1 MKEKLLKIKDEII
14 EKINHIKNSEDLK
27 NLENKYLNRKSEFNS
42 LLKDIKDLSLDLK
55 KEVGVLANSIK
66 QEINTRLNEAREK
79 VNNSSGKNQYSDP
92 TLPGK
97 KTEHGHLHPISLVL
111 EEIEEL
117 FSSMGFMVLN
127 GPEME
132 SDYYNFTALN
142 FAKHHPAREMQD
154 TFFVDIK
161 NEDDEYD
168 IVMRTH
174 TSPMQIR
181 AMEKYGAPL
190 KAIIP
195 GKCFRNE
202 ATDARHEHTFYH
214 IEGLMIDKNINFANL
229 KGVLEVVGKKLYGPN
244 TKLRMRPKHYP
255 FVEPGSNGEYTCFLC
270 QGKGCRVCK
279 YSGWLEILGC
289 GMIHPE
295 VLRKGKIDPEKYSG
309 FAFGFGLDRL
319 AMLKYNIDDIRLFN
333 SGDLQFLN
341 QF

>member
-1 MKEKLLKIKDEII
+1 MKNKLLKIKEGILKKVK
-14 EKINHIKNSEDLK
+14 EIKNSDELQK
-27 NLENKYLNRKSEFNS
+27 IEEQYLGRKSEFNAI
-42 LLKDIKDLSLDLK
+42 LKNIKELSPEIK
-55 KEVGVLANSIK
+55 KEIGALANSIK
-66 QEINTRLNEAREK
+66 EELINEINELK
-79 VNNSSGKNQYSDP
+79 GKINVSTKKEFIDP
-92 TLPGK
+92 SLPGER
-97 KTEHGHLHPISLVL
+97 TEKGHLHPITVVQ

-117 FSSMGFMVLN
+117 FSSMGFKILD
-127 GPEME
+127 GPELE

-142 FAKHHPAREMQD
+142 FSKHHPAREMQD
-154 TFFVDIK
+154 TFFIDMK
-161 NEDDEYD
+161 NEDGEND
-168 IVMRTH
+168 ILMRTH

-181 AMEKYGAPL
+181 AMKKYGAPL
-190 KAIIP
+190 KALIP

-214 IEGLMIDKNINFANL
+214 VEGIMIDKNINFSNL
-229 KGVLEVVGKKLYGPN
+229 KGVLEMIGKKLYGPK

-279 YSGWLEILGC
+279 NSGWLEILGC

-295 VLRKGKIDPEKYSG
+295 VLRKGGIDPNEYSG
-309 FAFGFGLDRL
+309 FAFGLGLDRL
-319 AMLKYNIDDIRLFN
+319 VMLKYNINDVRLFN

>member
-1 MKEKLLKIKDEII
+1 MKEKLLKLKEEILEKLEEIKDSAKLKEVE
-14 EKINHIKNSEDLK
+14 EKYFS
-27 NLENKYLNRKSEFNS
+27 RKSDFS
-42 LLKDIKDLSLDLK
+42 SALKSIKELSDETK
-55 KEVGVLANSIK
+55 KEMGILANSIK
-66 QEINTRLNEAREK
+66 QELSIKLGEIKEK
-79 VNNSSGKNQYSDP
+79 IDNSSTKKEIIDP
-92 TLPGK
+92 TLPGEK
-97 KTEHGHLHPISLVL
+97 LAKGHLHPVTKIL

-117 FSSMGFMVLN
+117 FSSMGFMVLD
-127 GPEME
+127 GPELE

-142 FAKHHPAREMQD
+142 FPKHHPAREMQD
-154 TFFVDIK
+154 TFFIDSK
-161 NEDDEYD
+161 NKEDEYD
-168 IVMRTH
+168 MVMRTH

-214 IEGLMIDKNINFANL
+214 VEGLMIGENISFANL
-229 KGVLEVVGKKLYGPN
+229 KGILELVGKKLYGPN
-244 TKLRMRPKHYP
+244 TKLRMRPKFYP

-295 VLRKGKIDPEKYSG
+295 VLKNGGIDPEKYSG

-319 AMLKYNIDDIRLFN
+319 VMLKYNIDDIRLFN
-333 SGDLQFLN
+333 SGDSRFLEQF
-341 QF
+341 

>member
-1 MKEKLLKIKDEII
+1 MKEKLLKLKEEIL
-14 EKINHIKNSEDLK
+14 EK
-27 NLENKYLNRKSEFNS
+27 LE
-42 LLKDIKDLSLDLK
+42 DIKDSTKL
-55 KEVGVLANSIK
+55 KEVEEKYFSRKSDFSSALKNIKELSDETRKEMGILANSIK
-66 QEINTRLNEAREK
+66 QELSVKLGEIKEK
-79 VNNSSGKNQYSDP
+79 IDNSSTKKEIMDP
-92 TLPGK
+92 TLPGEK
-97 KTEHGHLHPISLVL
+97 LNKGHLHPITKIL

-117 FSSMGFMVLN
+117 FSSMGFMVLD
-127 GPEME
+127 GPELE

-142 FAKHHPAREMQD
+142 FPKHHPAREMQD
-154 TFFVDIK
+154 TFFIDSK
-161 NEDDEYD
+161 NKDDEYD
-168 IVMRTH
+168 MVMRTH

-214 IEGLMIDKNINFANL
+214 VEGLMIGKNISFANL
-229 KGVLEVVGKKLYGPN
+229 KGILELVGKKLYGPN
-244 TKLRMRPKHYP
+244 TKLRMRPKFYP

-295 VLRKGKIDPEKYSG
+295 VLKSGGIDPEKYSG

-319 AMLKYNIDDIRLFN
+319 VMLKYNIDDIRLFN
-333 SGDLQFLN
+333 SGDSRFLEQF
-341 QF
+341 